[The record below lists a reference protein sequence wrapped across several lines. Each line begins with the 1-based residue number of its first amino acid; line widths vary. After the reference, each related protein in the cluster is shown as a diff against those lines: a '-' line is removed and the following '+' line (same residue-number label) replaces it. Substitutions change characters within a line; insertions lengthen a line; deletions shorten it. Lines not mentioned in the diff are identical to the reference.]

1 MEQIKG
7 IFAAS
12 LSLLDK
18 NLALDVKNTIKHAEN
33 IIDNGCHGAV
43 FFGSTG
49 QSQLISLSEKIQLI
63 NHLPNSKYK
72 EKFIIGT
79 GLNSLSDT
87 INLMKISK
95 TLNFEKFLIMPP
107 AYYKYGDEEVINFY
121 TKIINEIGECNIILY
136 NFEKLSGYKFSV
148 DCVQKLAEKFPK
160 QIIGVKDSSYNLYEN
175 IKINNFS
182 VMPGS
187 ETKLLKGLE
196 LGCSGIITATTNVTS
211 VLAREVYDNFFN
223 KSSQNLNKKL
233 CDVRAAFDK
242 YNLISGLHSFM
253 SEKNE
258 IYKNVLPP
266 LKLLSETD
274 KKELLLNL
282 KKLDFNIEN
291 LEAA

>member
-233 CDVRAAFDK
+233 CDVRATFDK